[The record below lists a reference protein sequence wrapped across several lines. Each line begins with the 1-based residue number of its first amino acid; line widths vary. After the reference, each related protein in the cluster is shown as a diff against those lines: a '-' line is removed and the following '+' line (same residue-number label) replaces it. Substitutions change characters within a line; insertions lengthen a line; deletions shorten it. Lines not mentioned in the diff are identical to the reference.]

1 MDDLSV
7 IFICI
12 AVLSVFVGIPTF
24 CICSRNVEPQDQN
37 NPSSHNGKYIQ
48 I

>member
-24 CICSRNVEPQDQN
+24 CICSRNVEPQVQN
-37 NPSSHNGKYIQ
+37 NPTSYNGKYIQ